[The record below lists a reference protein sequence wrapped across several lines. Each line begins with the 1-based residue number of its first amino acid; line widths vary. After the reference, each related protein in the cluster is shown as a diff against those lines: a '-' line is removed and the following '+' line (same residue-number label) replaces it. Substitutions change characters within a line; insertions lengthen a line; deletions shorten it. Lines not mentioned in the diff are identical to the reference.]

1 MAQIELA
8 MAVGFR
14 GDLEAAAEICQEVR
28 EVCEDRGERWALS
41 YALFVLAY
49 AQLQQGRPE
58 CARELLQESL
68 AIGHTFHDLLGSVL
82 AMELL
87 ALVTA
92 VEGDAAEAAVLQG
105 AAERIWPS
113 VGLPLFG
120 SAYYGRPRAE
130 CERLA
135 RRELGDAR
143 YESGRRA
150 GAQLDPDAAVARAL
164 ACRPVDR
171 PGVKAQRRGP
181 VPAPDGRTRKP
192 AASPASGRGG
202 PDRW

>member
-1 MAQIELA
+1 M
-8 MAVGFR
+8 
-14 GDLEAAAEICQEVR
+14 
-28 EVCEDRGERWALS
+28 
-41 YALFVLAY
+41 LAY

-58 CARELLQESL
+58 CARELLRESL

-171 PGVKAQRRGP
+171 PRREGTAAWSRTGP
-181 VPAPDGRTRKP
+181 GRQNAEARRLP
-192 AASPASGRGG
+192 GFGEGRA
-202 PDRW
+202 